1 MQDGTTMD
9 WFGRCVPDADALFSS
24 YWRRTPVVFRP
35 DDPPVDVF
43 TSADLDA
50 VLDAGLLRV
59 PYAGLYTAQ
68 GQIPDERFCP
78 RRTVTGRPVEGYVD
92 GRAVRELMREERATL
107 QLRYID
113 QWQPRVR
120 SLTDDFAA
128 RLGRLVEAFYFHSQ
142 PGRRGP
148 VHRDDG
154 DLLALQLGGAKHW
167 QVYGG
172 PADGHWE
179 PVRADEPGPVVL
191 DTVLRTGEVLYVP
204 RGFAHTAAAVGEGPS
219 AHLTVVVRE
228 AGTGHL
234 RQQLIER
241 IAEGLVLPGRP
252 LDDEALH
259 AAAADLLGH
268 LRERLAAVEPR
279 ELVESARPHAFSSRP
294 TA

>member
-1 MQDGTTMD
+1 MD
-9 WFGRCVPDADALFSS
+9 WFGRCVPDADALLST
-24 YWRRTPVVFRP
+24 YWRRTPAVLRP
-35 DDPPVDVF
+35 ADPPVDVF
-43 TSADLDA
+43 TRADLDA

-59 PYAGLYTAQ
+59 PYLGLYTAH

-78 RRTVTGRPVEGYVD
+78 RRVVTGRPMDGYVD
-92 GRAVRELMREERATL
+92 GRAVRDLVRDERATL
-107 QLRYID
+107 QLRYIN

-120 SLTDDFAA
+120 ALTEDVAA
-128 RLGRLVEAFYFHSQ
+128 RLGRLVEAFYFLSQ

-167 QVYGG
+167 QVYPG

-204 RGFAHTAAAVGEGPS
+204 RGFAHTAAAVGDEPS

-228 AGTGHL
+228 AGTDHL
-234 RQQLIER
+234 RERLMER
-241 IAEGLVLPGRP
+241 IVEGLALPGRP
-252 LDDEALH
+252 LDDDALH
-259 AAAADLLGH
+259 ATAARLLGH
-268 LRERLAAVEPR
+268 LRERIAAIDPG
-279 ELVESARPHAFSSRP
+279 ELVESARPHAFSSRS